1 MTGKTEDKGLV
12 AAKPKK
18 ESSKEKHV
26 TLCGGIK
33 MSLPSV
39 TELVFILD
47 KSGSMHGLE
56 ADTIGGFNS
65 VLAKQKKENGGDCFV
80 STVLFDD
87 EISVLH
93 DRILIEEVKEMT
105 SKEYFT
111 GGCTALFDAVGR
123 TVNHIKTIH
132 RYLKKE
138 KEIKTLFV
146 ITTDG
151 MENASRE
158 YTVNEIKKL
167 ISRQTEKGWEFLFL
181 GANIDAVETAE
192 NIGIR
197 KERAA
202 NFVNDPRGI
211 RGNYAAIAGCVSSL
225 RRGKAIKDAWK
236 DEIDEDYK
244 KRGGNQK

>member
-1 MTGKTEDKGLV
+1 MTRKTEGKDT
-12 AAKPKK
+12 AAKTKK
-18 ESSKEKHV
+18 GSKEKYV
-26 TLCGGIK
+26 TLCGGIET
-33 MSLPSV
+33 SLPSV

-56 ADTIGGFNS
+56 EDTIGGFNS
-65 VLAKQKKENGGDCFV
+65 VLKKQEKEAVGSCFV

-87 EISVLH
+87 EINVLH
-93 DRILIEEVKEMT
+93 DRIPIEEVKEMT

-111 GGCTALFDAVGR
+111 GGCTALLDAVGR

-132 RYLKKE
+132 RYLKSE
-138 KEIKTLFV
+138 RPTKTLFV

-211 RGNYAAIAGCVSSL
+211 RGNYAAIAGCVSEL
-225 RRGKAIKDAWK
+225 RRGKTIKDGWK
-236 DEIDEDYK
+236 DEIDKDYR
-244 KRGGNQK
+244 KRGEKQK

>member
-1 MTGKTEDKGLV
+1 MTRKTESKDTS
-12 AAKPKK
+12 AAKTNK
-18 ESSKEKHV
+18 SSKEKYV
-26 TLCGGIK
+26 TLDGDGIRTIFK
-33 MSLPSV
+33 PS

-56 ADTIGGFNS
+56 EYTIGGFNS
-65 VLAKQKKENGGDCFV
+65 VLKKQKKEDGGNCFV
-80 STVLFDD
+80 STILFDD
-87 EISVLH
+87 EISILH
-93 DRILIEEVKEMT
+93 DRVPIEEVKEMT

-111 GGCTALFDAVGR
+111 GGCTALLDAVGR

-132 RYLKKE
+132 RYLKNE
-138 KEIKTLFV
+138 QPIETLFV

-211 RGNYAAIAGCVSSL
+211 RGNYAAIAGCVSIL
-225 RRGKAIKDAWK
+225 RRGKAIKDGWK